1 MSLREFA
8 EDKTKYIAAL
18 LLAEAMAGGFL
29 WVIGIKQ
36 VFILLLLII
45 WLSPFLCVFFM
56 EYVQKK
62 QYFTEVEEAFR
73 GLDQKSLL
81 SEIISEAD
89 FVEGK
94 KLFSILKATDKYVSD
109 MLQDDQRN
117 AREYKEYVEMWIH
130 EVKVPLTAARL
141 LCAQNK
147 KTAAGQSGEADQ
159 SRETDQGRE
168 VDQGREAGQSRA
180 AGQSEEAGQSGE
192 AGGQNA
198 ESWGRQ
204 VEAELD
210 RVEAYTEQALY
221 YARSTS
227 LEKDFFVKR
236 LSLAELVTDTLKAS
250 ARELIRVKAAVELGR
265 LDHEVYGDPKWLSF
279 ILRQILSNSV
289 KYRGEEPLRL
299 TFFSV
304 GEKDRVS
311 LKVEDNGIGIP
322 DADLGRV
329 FDKGFTGQ
337 NGRKTGKSTGI
348 GLYLCKKL
356 CAKMNLEIRAYSQGQ
371 STCIEILF
379 PVNSM
384 IEDAVRPADFQRKGV
399 I

>member
-36 VFILLLLII
+36 VFILMLLII

-147 KTAAGQSGEADQ
+147 KTAAGQSGEA
-159 SRETDQGRE
+159 
-168 VDQGREAGQSRA
+168 
-180 AGQSEEAGQSGE
+180 
-192 AGGQNA
+192 GGQNA

-236 LSLAELVTDTLKAS
+236 LSLAELVTDTLKDS

>member
-36 VFILLLLII
+36 VFILMLLII

-147 KTAAGQSGEADQ
+147 KTAAGQSGEAGQ
-159 SRETDQGRE
+159 SRED
-168 VDQGREAGQSRA
+168 GQSRE
-180 AGQSEEAGQSGE
+180 AGQSEEAGQSREAGQSGE
-192 AGGQNA
+192 DGGQNA

-304 GEKDRVS
+304 REKDRVS

>member
-36 VFILLLLII
+36 VFILMLLII

-147 KTAAGQSGEADQ
+147 KTAAGQSGGADQRGVAGQGREADQ
-159 SRETDQGRE
+159 SG
-168 VDQGREAGQSRA
+168 EAGQSR
-180 AGQSEEAGQSGE
+180 E

-250 ARELIRVKAAVELGR
+250 ARELIRVKAAVEFGR

-329 FDKGFTGQ
+329 FDT
-337 NGRKTGKSTGI
+337 
-348 GLYLCKKL
+348 
-356 CAKMNLEIRAYSQGQ
+356 
-371 STCIEILF
+371 
-379 PVNSM
+379 
-384 IEDAVRPADFQRKGV
+384 
-399 I
+399 